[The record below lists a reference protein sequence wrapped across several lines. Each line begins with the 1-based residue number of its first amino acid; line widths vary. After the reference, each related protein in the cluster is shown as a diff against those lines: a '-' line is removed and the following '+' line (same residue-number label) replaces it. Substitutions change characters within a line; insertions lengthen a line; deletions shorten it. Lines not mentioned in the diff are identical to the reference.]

1 MTNKVQQL
9 TGRFISLEGGEGA
22 GKSTQIVAMKNYI
35 ESKGKKVL
43 LTREPG
49 GSRGGEELRELLV
62 SGDANRWDPI
72 SETLII
78 YAARREHWVKKIKPA
93 LENGLWVITDRFS
106 DSTIVYQGYGKGVN
120 QTLIRNLHLL
130 TLGDVYPD
138 LTLILD
144 ITAKIGLKRSLSRDQ
159 ETNTENTRFENM
171 KLSFHN
177 KVRNGFKEIATKYP
191 NRVHSLNAE
200 KPIEEV
206 TKDINDILSKAFNT
220 ELNIV

>member
-1 MTNKVQQL
+1 MRNKVQQL

-22 GKSTQIVAMKNYI
+22 GKSTQILAMKNYI

-49 GSRGGEELRELLV
+49 GSRGGEQLRELLV
-62 SGDANRWDPI
+62 SGDANRWDPV

-93 LENGLWVITDRFS
+93 LKDGLWVITDRFS

-120 QTLIRNLHLL
+120 QALIRNLHLL
-130 TLGDVYPD
+130 TLGEVYPD

-144 ITAKIGLKRSLSRDQ
+144 LPAQIGLKRGLSRDQ
-159 ETNTENTRFENM
+159 ETKTNNTRFENM

-177 KVRNGFKEIATKYP
+177 RVRNGFKEIASKYP

-206 TKDINDILSKAFNT
+206 TKDINDILFRAFNT

>member
-49 GSRGGEELRELLV
+49 GSEGAEELRELLV

-78 YAARREHWVKKIKPA
+78 YAARREHWIKKIKPA
-93 LENGLWVITDRFS
+93 LEDGLWVITDRFS

-120 QTLIRNLHLL
+120 QALIRNLHLL

-144 ITAKIGLKRSLSRDQ
+144 LPAQIGLKRGLSRDQ
-159 ETNTENTRFENM
+159 ETKTNNTRFENM

-177 KVRNGFKEIATKYP
+177 RVRNGFKEIATKYP

-206 TKDINDILSKAFNT
+206 TKDINDILSRAFNT

>member
-1 MTNKVQQL
+1 M
-9 TGRFISLEGGEGA
+9 
-22 GKSTQIVAMKNYI
+22 
-35 ESKGKKVL
+35 
-43 LTREPG
+43 
-49 GSRGGEELRELLV
+49 
-62 SGDANRWDPI
+62 D
-72 SETLII
+72 
-78 YAARREHWVKKIKPA
+78 KKIKPA
-93 LENGLWVITDRFS
+93 LEDGVWVITDRFS

-120 QTLIRNLHLL
+120 QALIRNLHLL

-144 ITAKIGLKRSLSRDQ
+144 LPAQTGLKRGLSRDQ
-159 ETNTENTRFENM
+159 ETKTNNTRFENM

-177 KVRNGFKEIATKYP
+177 RVRNGFKEIASKYP

-206 TKDINDILSKAFNT
+206 TKDINDILSRAFNK

>member
-1 MTNKVQQL
+1 MTNRVQQL

-22 GKSTQIVAMKNYI
+22 GKSTQIVAMKGYI

-43 LTREPG
+43 RTREPG
-49 GSRGGEELRELLV
+49 GAGGAEELRELLV
-62 SGDANRWDPI
+62 SGEANRWDPI

-78 YAARREHWVKKIKPA
+78 YAARREHWIKKIQPA
-93 LENGLWVITDRFS
+93 LEDGLWVISDRFS

-120 QTLIRNLHLL
+120 QALIRNLHLL

-144 ITAKIGLKRSLSRDQ
+144 LPAQTGLKRGLSRDQ
-159 ETNTENTRFENM
+159 ETNTANTRFENM

-177 KVRNGFKEIATKYP
+177 RVRNGFKEIASKYP

-206 TKDINDILSKAFNT
+206 TKDINDILSRAFNT